1 MKFLN
6 IVVLAVKKSCK
17 ILWVPIMPGT
27 QIYGFLADFVFIL
40 EHSITFCSYI
50 LWVQEDGRRARI
62 VYPVEK
68 NMDASA
74 GIEPVTSR
82 QKTST

>member
-1 MKFLN
+1 
-6 IVVLAVKKSCK
+6 
-17 ILWVPIMPGT
+17 MPGT
-27 QIYGFLADFVFIL
+27 QILWVPDFSFFIL
-40 EHSITFCSYI
+40 QHSIIFCSYL

-68 NMDASA
+68 NMVAA

-82 QKTST
+82 